1 MSSEDKSIYLG
12 LWTNWSHGSVIGLT
26 YTTTLDNGGLFI
38 AFLALFVAFTG
49 TCFWSIISFTVHQI
63 LSRPSPQ
70 NAIYHQQQAILRSSD
85 TSSAALWRLIRLS
98 WAWRKI
104 SCAASLKATSVPL
117 VASLLTFTAFTAAGI
132 FSSRVASSRGSEVLV
147 IGNNCATVNGSLI
160 TKDNIAMTQYY
171 IASRVRSS
179 LNYKANCYSGS
190 DSTELCRTFVR
201 NSLSV
206 TVTRSDSCPF
216 AGKDA
221 ICRKENGAIRIDS
234 GYLNSHHDLGINA
247 PPSSRFLYRTV
258 NECAPIRGAGYARF
272 NTTSV
277 PKTMQLLY
285 GSNQRVCPNTENC
298 TMTFGYGVRVGSTVS
313 RNQYTVTAATRWQV
327 TEELSY
333 LNEWEPIPELEV
345 PNADIS
351 ALFLEINDVFF
362 SSPVADPWYNAQAGP
377 RSGSTGLGNTTFY
390 YSDQMVRTL
399 GCAQQYQF
407 CNPSLPKNISC
418 TPLMGI
424 FEASRLAETTLFTDP
439 KTRNTFHWSS
449 LAIMNMANGFNELIT
464 ILRGGAL
471 LASDTLSGVG
481 QFALPD
487 NQWELELEHWFKTTL
502 ADLQRAVL
510 DQATGPADKT
520 AASFHSGP
528 TTAEAR
534 AVCQNQKIL
543 SDSYTSFN
551 VLGII
556 LIFSIGGLIVLISAI
571 LPSATAHLQKKR
583 NPFANLEW
591 VSNDTL
597 QLQRL
602 AHEAVGA
609 GEWKGACDDYPRTRK
624 NDLLAVLDVA
634 DRKHPVLR
642 VAPRAADTM
651 ETVVEEQHYGVQKE
665 DDSMRTRTYDSAQ
678 TSLLNVEIPR
688 TSLQLSRRFTDDVC

>member
-1 MSSEDKSIYLG
+1 MFQS
-12 LWTNWSHGSVIGLT
+12 LT
-26 YTTTLDNGGLFI
+26 SYD
-38 AFLALFVAFTG
+38 
-49 TCFWSIISFTVHQI
+49 
-63 LSRPSPQ
+63 R
-70 NAIYHQQQAILRSSD
+70 
-85 TSSAALWRLIRLS
+85 
-98 WAWRKI
+98 
-104 SCAASLKATSVPL
+104 
-117 VASLLTFTAFTAAGI
+117 
-132 FSSRVASSRGSEVLV
+132 
-147 IGNNCATVNGSLI
+147 
-160 TKDNIAMTQYY
+160 
-171 IASRVRSS
+171 
-179 LNYKANCYSGS
+179 
-190 DSTELCRTFVR
+190 
-201 NSLSV
+201 
-206 TVTRSDSCPF
+206 
-216 AGKDA
+216 
-221 ICRKENGAIRIDS
+221 
-234 GYLNSHHDLGINA
+234 
-247 PPSSRFLYRTV
+247 
-258 NECAPIRGAGYARF
+258 
-272 NTTSV
+272 
-277 PKTMQLLY
+277 
-285 GSNQRVCPNTENC
+285 
-298 TMTFGYGVRVGSTVS
+298 
-313 RNQYTVTAATRWQV
+313 AATRWQV

-665 DDSMRTRTYDSAQ
+665 DDSMTRTYDSAQ